1 MPCYPILDFAPKL
14 AVHFRDVGGIDL
26 GHSYKA
32 KRQPNGDYTI
42 LDLDVFRACQRKNQA
57 TGKVDD
63 FSEEWM
69 AGAVQRF
76 DELKR
81 SGYLP
86 PCHLDHHGKDGFSQP
101 PAGQIGALRLGKSKD
116 GVPTLFADIVN
127 VPAEVMAQ
135 MLKGRLAYRSVEV
148 NNPDVKE
155 ISSLAFMATTVP
167 YHKLPIL
174 QLDLDEAPSTFSA
187 ASSNRVLFAELYSVD
202 PKQPHRAIVQKFY
215 GEYGPWNAP
224 TAMQNRMG
232 QGGDWRRQG
241 DDGDDDQDDV
251 QISDDD
257 IAQLLPYLQAQQQQG
272 GGQMGGGNHQQMP
285 SEMQGDPM
293 EEMMGNP
300 DGIALLQQLVQQNAS
315 ISKGVEAILKGS
327 ANTSPAP
334 ITPNPVTNAES
345 KKGPMTFAEN
355 GQQSPASQG
364 DLAGRLAAAEA
375 VIKNM
380 QDIITSHDSEIGSL
394 FMAEK
399 KREMKAHFKAV
410 CAPHYA
416 SFFNELVST
425 ARFTEENADKYV
437 FGIEKRFNE
446 RMESVIDSWLPIAIS
461 KDQKAN
467 DWKKLDV
474 AEFFA
479 SEKQNV
485 QAFVETAKQNFSEG
499 VKQPAPAAV
508 AQGTTAAPRSTSEAA
523 KTTAQASD
531 ADVTK
536 FLESIPASDKNFI
549 GSVFSEKG
557 EEAKAALALARNAWN
572 GMSASQREFNGNF
585 GEYASKMI
593 LAASRNGSAAV
604 HG

>member
-257 IAQLLPYLQAQQQQG
+257 IAQLLPYLQAQQQQQG

-334 ITPNPVTNAES
+334 ITPNPVTNAEGGAS
-345 KKGPMTFAEN
+345 AKFSEVANGKAATGNGTAPINFAEAHNALVASFNAQANTIEDLKGQIYALWAERKRDEMYSAFSAGNTHLMRFKQDLIAKANFTETDATNYVSDIAADFEAAVQSFVESNLESAMKSDDWRKNVDVANYFATKQKLIPALAQSAKQTFAEGN
-355 GQQSPASQG
+355 
-364 DLAGRLAAAEA
+364 
-375 VIKNM
+375 K
-380 QDIITSHDSEIGSL
+380 
-394 FMAEK
+394 
-399 KREMKAHFKAV
+399 
-410 CAPHYA
+410 
-416 SFFNELVST
+416 
-425 ARFTEENADKYV
+425 
-437 FGIEKRFNE
+437 
-446 RMESVIDSWLPIAIS
+446 
-461 KDQKAN
+461 
-467 DWKKLDV
+467 
-474 AEFFA
+474 
-479 SEKQNV
+479 
-485 QAFVETAKQNFSEG
+485 
-499 VKQPAPAAV
+499 PAPAVV

>member
-187 ASSNRVLFAELYSVD
+187 ASSDRVLFAELYSVD

-257 IAQLLPYLQAQQQQG
+257 IAQLLPYLQAQQQQQG

-334 ITPNPVTNAES
+334 ITPNPVTNAEGGAS
-345 KKGPMTFAEN
+345 AKFSEVANGKVAGNGAAPTNFAEAHNALVASFNAQAKTIEDLKGQIYALWAERKRDEMYSAFSAGNTHLARFKHDLIAKANFTETDATNYVSDIAADFEAAVQSFVESNLESAMKSDDWRKNVDVANYFAAKQKLIPALAQSAKQTFAEGN
-355 GQQSPASQG
+355 
-364 DLAGRLAAAEA
+364 
-375 VIKNM
+375 K
-380 QDIITSHDSEIGSL
+380 
-394 FMAEK
+394 
-399 KREMKAHFKAV
+399 
-410 CAPHYA
+410 
-416 SFFNELVST
+416 
-425 ARFTEENADKYV
+425 
-437 FGIEKRFNE
+437 
-446 RMESVIDSWLPIAIS
+446 
-461 KDQKAN
+461 
-467 DWKKLDV
+467 
-474 AEFFA
+474 
-479 SEKQNV
+479 
-485 QAFVETAKQNFSEG
+485 
-499 VKQPAPAAV
+499 PAPAAV